1 MMEFG
6 LTLEDQRFKF
16 MSKAKRLVINFK
28 KLFVDDS
35 LCIRTDN
42 NKSYKILGQI
52 GMYDTVIDITKEDL
66 KENDDIYFN
75 VRPILIDSSIERKYI

>member
-1 MMEFG
+1 MMGFG

-35 LCIRTDN
+35 LYIRTN

-66 KENDDIYFN
+66 KENDDLYFN